1 MFFMKSLTI
10 EQYGAGIGDDFDAII
25 QLEYMKY
32 QMIVMNLGT
41 FNSTVQVFLMT
52 FELIQTY

>member
-1 MFFMKSLTI
+1 MLFMKSLTI
-10 EQYGAGIGDDFDAII
+10 EQYGIGDDFDAII

-32 QMIVMNLGT
+32 QMILMNLGT
-41 FNSTVQVFLMT
+41 FNSMVQVLLMT